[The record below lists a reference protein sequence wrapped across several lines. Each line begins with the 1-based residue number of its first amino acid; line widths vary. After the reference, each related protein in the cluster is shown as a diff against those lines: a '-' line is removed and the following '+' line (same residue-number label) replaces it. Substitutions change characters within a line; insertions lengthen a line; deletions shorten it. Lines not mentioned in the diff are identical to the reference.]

1 MATYYKQNVPSHL
14 HVRMKNLAELSNNT
28 IIQEYENAIEAWLA
42 QRNQDVILAD
52 SKILSVIESRLT
64 KMEDRLVR
72 MNGRMSMDVAMSL
85 MGTVNMLA
93 KKYNVSEGDIMKELR
108 PIAAQHFSKSRKDP
122 IEE

>member
-1 MATYYKQNVPSHL
+1 MAIDAWL
-14 HVRMKNLAELSNNT
+14 
-28 IIQEYENAIEAWLA
+28 IQETQNI
-42 QRNQDVILAD
+42 VLAD
-52 SKILSVIESRLT
+52 SQILEAIESRLT
-64 KMEDRLVR
+64 KMEDRLVK

-122 IEE
+122 IEGQ